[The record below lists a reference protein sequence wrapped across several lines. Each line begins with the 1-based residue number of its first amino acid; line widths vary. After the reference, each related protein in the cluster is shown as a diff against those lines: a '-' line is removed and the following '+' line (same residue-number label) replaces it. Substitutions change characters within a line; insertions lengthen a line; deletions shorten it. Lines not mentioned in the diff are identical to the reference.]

1 MSKDREKEIRES
13 LEAWFL
19 EIVSK
24 HHIGKWA
31 FEELEHEVFVN
42 HSDYFQNLSQ
52 EEQWYTRGY
61 LSALAK
67 IYK

>member
-1 MSKDREKEIRES
+1 MSKDREKEIRDS

-24 HHIGKWA
+24 HYNGKHG
-31 FEELEHEVFVN
+31 FEELEYEVFVN
-42 HSDYFQNLSQ
+42 HYDYFSSLSE
-52 EEQWYTRGY
+52 EEQWFTRGY
-61 LSALAK
+61 LSALSK